1 MPPSAVLLALLALGA
16 SLGACAP
23 RQEPFFTSRPGAAN
37 TNPAVNAA
45 CRDQSQRIIARQDRS
60 QLLRE
65 DERDNRLGAEATP
78 FTQRSLTDRM
88 GREFQYER
96 MVNECVRQNT
106 QAGAP
111 VAASAA
117 PQPAAVEPAPI
128 PAEPTRA
135 RRGR

>member
-1 MPPSAVLLALLALGA
+1 MPPRAVLLTLLA
-16 SLGACAP
+16 LGACAP
-23 RQEPFFTSRPGAAN
+23 RQEPFLTSRPGAAS
-37 TNPAVNAA
+37 TNPAVTAA

-78 FTQRSLTDRM
+78 FTQRSLTDRL

-106 QAGAP
+106 QA
-111 VAASAA
+111 SA
-117 PQPAAVEPAPI
+117 PAAVPAAAPAAAPEPRPI
-128 PAEPTRA
+128 PAEPTRL

>member
-1 MPPSAVLLALLALGA
+1 MPPRALRPALLALALLGP
-16 SLGACAP
+16 GACAP
-23 RQEPFFTSRPGAAN
+23 RSEPFFTSRPGAPN

-60 QLLRE
+60 QLMRE

-78 FTQRSLTDRM
+78 FTQRSLTDRL

-106 QAGAP
+106 QA
-111 VAASAA
+111 SAA
-117 PQPAAVEPAPI
+117 AAPAEPAPAPTPAI
-128 PAEPTRA
+128 PAEPTRS
-135 RRGR
+135 RRSR

>member
-1 MPPSAVLLALLALGA
+1 LA
-16 SLGACAP
+16 LGACAP

-60 QLLRE
+60 QLMRE
-65 DERDNRLGAEATP
+65 DERDSRLGAEATP
-78 FTQRSLTDRM
+78 FSQRSLTDRL

-106 QAGAP
+106 QASLPPA
-111 VAASAA
+111 AA
-117 PQPAAVEPAPI
+117 PAPEPAVAPA
-128 PAEPTRA
+128 PLAEPIRS